1 VERTVPQSADL
12 VVEARW
18 VIPVEPPDTVL
29 ERHAVVVS
37 AGQILAV
44 LPAAEARHRFLGRE
58 RVTLDQHVL
67 LPGLVNLHT
76 HAAMALLRGLADDL
90 PLMTWL
96 TQHIWPAEGRLV
108 SEEFVH
114 DGTLLACAEMLRA
127 GVTGF
132 NDMYFFPGATARAVE
147 RAGMRAMLGIIVL
160 AFPTAWAG
168 TVEEYFA
175 RGLAVRDAS
184 PTGSRLRFCLAP
196 HAPYTVDDEAFA
208 RVRELSESWGVPVHI
223 HVQETPDEIGD
234 SVARHGVRPV
244 ARLDRLGLVN
254 QRLLAVHAVH
264 LTEAEIALLG
274 ERGAH
279 VAHCP
284 SANLKL
290 ASGIA
295 PVARML
301 AAGVNVGVGTDGA
314 ASNNRLDVLAELRLA
329 ALLAK
334 ATSGDASAV
343 PAHEALRL
351 ATIRPARALGLDA
364 EVGSLLPG
372 KSADLT
378 AIALTG
384 PELEPCYDPASHV
397 VYAAGREHV
406 THVWVAGRPVVA
418 HRRLL
423 TIDEGELAEIAER
436 WRGRVSPRATAAHP
450 TPPER
455 SP

>member
-1 VERTVPQSADL
+1 VEKGVPQPADL
-12 VVEARW
+12 VIEARW
-18 VIPVEPPDTVL
+18 VIPVEPADAVL

-37 AGQILAV
+37 DGRVMAV
-44 LPAAEARHRFLGRE
+44 LPADEARRRFVART
-58 RVTLDQHVL
+58 RVSLDRHVV

-76 HAAMALLRGLADDL
+76 HAAMSLLRGLADDL

-96 TQHIWPAEGRLV
+96 TQHIWPAEARLV
-108 SEEFVH
+108 SDEFVH
-114 DGTLLACAEMLRA
+114 DGTLLAAAEMLRA
-127 GVTGF
+127 GITCF
-132 NDMYFFPGATARAVE
+132 NDMYFFPGATVRAVE
-147 RAGMRAMLGIIVL
+147 RAGLRATVGIIVL
-160 AFPTAWAG
+160 TFPTSWAG
-168 TVEEYFA
+168 NVEEYFT
-175 RGLAVRDAS
+175 RGLAVRDAGGR
-184 PTGSRLRFCLAP
+184 GSLLRFCLAP
-196 HAPYTVDDEAFA
+196 HAPYTVDDAAFG
-208 RVRELSESWGVPVHI
+208 RVRELSQAWGVPVHV
-223 HVQETPDEIGD
+223 HLQETPDEIGE
-234 SVARHGVRPV
+234 SLTRHGVRPL

-254 QRLLAVHAVH
+254 ERLVAVHAVH
-264 LTEAEIALLG
+264 LTEGEIALLG

-343 PAHEALRL
+343 PAHEALRM
-351 ATIRPARALGLDA
+351 ATIRPARALGLGA
-364 EVGSLLPG
+364 EIGSLLPG

-378 AIALTG
+378 AIALAG

-406 THVWVAGRPVVA
+406 THVWVAGRPVLA
-418 HRRLL
+418 DRRLL
-423 TIDEGELAEIAER
+423 TIDADELTVIAER
-436 WRGRVSPRATAAHP
+436 WRPRVKES
-450 TPPER
+450 
-455 SP
+455 